1 MNMITVEG
9 MEFYAFHG
17 CSQEEK
23 IVGIRFQV
31 DVYIKTELSNPA
43 QTDNINDALNYQT
56 VYDLVAK
63 EMKQTSNLIEHVAQ
77 RIKNSIIQHFSQA
90 EEVMVRVSKIN
101 PPLGGKVGKVSVEL

>member
-1 MNMITVEG
+1 MITVEG

-31 DVYIKTELSNPA
+31 DVYIKTVLSKPA
-43 QTDNINDALNYQT
+43 QTDNIRDALNYQT

-90 EEVMVRVSKIN
+90 EEVMVRVSKLN

>member
-77 RIKNSIIQHFSQA
+77 RIKNRIIQHFSQA